1 MTVSLVRKETVM
13 IVTWILAIINVL
25 VFIVLS
31 FGGMTEDAY
40 YMYQNGALFVPAIIS
55 DQEYYRLF
63 TSMFMHFGF
72 EHLLNNMLSLLV
84 LGKYIEPLLGKVRFL
99 IVYILSGIA
108 GNLLSFF
115 YELYMQDYAVSAGA
129 SGAVFG
135 LTGALLCIVVINRGR
150 FGSITKQRVFLMVGL
165 SVYNG
170 FIGSGINNAAH
181 IGGLIVGF
189 LLTGLLSWKLYKK
202 RRTQSYVRVNTD
214 DTVM

>member
-1 MTVSLVRKETVM
+1 M

-40 YMYQNGALFVPAIIS
+40 YMYQKGALFVPAIIS

-63 TSMFMHFGF
+63 VSMFMHFGF
-72 EHLLNNMLSLLV
+72 EHLLNNMLSLLI

-115 YELYMQDYAVSAGA
+115 YELYTQDYAVSAGA

-135 LTGALLCIVVINRGR
+135 LTGALLCIVVINRGKL
-150 FGSITKQRVFLMVGL
+150 GNITKQRVFLMVGL

-170 FIGSGINNAAH
+170 FISSGINNAAH

-189 LLTGLLSWKLYKK
+189 LLTRLIAWKLNKK

-214 DTVM
+214 DTMM

>member
-1 MTVSLVRKETVM
+1 M

-40 YMYQNGALFVPAIIS
+40 YMYQKGALFVPAIIS

-63 TSMFMHFGF
+63 VSMFIHFGF
-72 EHLLNNMLSLLV
+72 EHLLNNMLSLLI

-115 YELYMQDYAVSAGA
+115 YELYTQDYAVSAGA

-135 LTGALLCIVVINRGR
+135 LTGALLCIVVINRGKL
-150 FGSITKQRVFLMVGL
+150 GNITKQRVFLMVGL

-170 FIGSGINNAAH
+170 FISSGINNAAH

-189 LLTGLLSWKLYKK
+189 LLTRLIAWKLNKK

-214 DTVM
+214 DTMM

>member
-1 MTVSLVRKETVM
+1 M

-40 YMYQNGALFVPAIIS
+40 YMYQKGALFGPAIIS

-63 TSMFMHFGF
+63 VSMFMHFGF
-72 EHLLNNMLSLLV
+72 EHLLNNMLSLLI

-115 YELYMQDYAVSAGA
+115 YELYTQDYAVSAGA

-135 LTGALLCIVVINRGR
+135 LTGALLCIVVINRGKL
-150 FGSITKQRVFLMVGL
+150 GNITKQRVFLMVGL

-170 FIGSGINNAAH
+170 FISSGINNAAH

-189 LLTGLLSWKLYKK
+189 LLTRLIAWKLNKK

-214 DTVM
+214 DTMM